1 MTLKHIPV
9 LVNEVLDLLCIKP
22 EGIYIDCTIGEG
34 GHAET
39 ILDII
44 HPKGFLIG
52 IDCDRAVL
60 EITERRLGRFAGSFK
75 LVHDN
80 FSNITDICSQL
91 NIKAVDGILFDVG
104 MSSYQIDDPERG
116 FSFNKNG
123 PLDMRMDR
131 SSNLTAQS
139 LINNSS
145 YNELTK
151 IFFEYG
157 EERYSKRIASR
168 IITERE
174 KESIQTTD
182 ELVTIIKKA
191 IPLRRYRIHP
201 GTRVFQALRIATN
214 NELDNL
220 SYAITHGFGLL
231 KKEGRMGIIS
241 FHSLEDRIAK
251 NRFREFKMNEQAKI
265 ITKKPLTATE
275 KEIDRNI
282 RSRSAKLRVLEKTQ

>member
-1 MTLKHIPV
+1 MIFKHIPV
-9 LVNEVLDLLCIKP
+9 LLNEVLALLCIKP

-34 GHAET
+34 GHSEA
-39 ILDII
+39 ILGII

-52 IDCDRAVL
+52 VDCDKSVL
-60 EITERRLGRFAGSFK
+60 EITERRLVKFAGSFK

-80 FSNITDICSQL
+80 FLNITDICSQL
-91 NIKAVDGILFDVG
+91 NIKAVDGIIFDVG
-104 MSSYQIDDPERG
+104 MSSYQIDNPDRG

-220 SYAITHGFGLL
+220 SHAITHGFGLL

-251 NRFREFKMNEQAKI
+251 NKFREFKMNEQAKI

-275 KEIDRNI
+275 EELNKNI
-282 RSRSAKLRVLEKTQ
+282 RSRSAKLRVIEKTQ